1 MASIIILIILGILLF
16 IVEFFLIP
24 GVTVAGIGG
33 LILTVLGIYKAFS
46 DFGVHTGLLVLVGTL
61 ILNIIVIIFALRART
76 WKRLMLNTDIESKV
90 DQDLSEEQVKP
101 GDTGTSITR
110 LAPMGKVMVNGVVTE
125 GKSIEGYID
134 EHVKVE
140 VVEIEGSR
148 LIVKPVK

>member
-1 MASIIILIILGILLF
+1 MASIIILIILGVLLF

-24 GVTVAGIGG
+24 GVTIAGIGG
-33 LILTVLGIYKAFS
+33 LILTVLGIYKAFA
-46 DFGVHTGLLVLVGTL
+46 DFGTQAGLLVLLGTL

-90 DQDLSEEQVKP
+90 DQDISDEQVKP
-101 GDTGTSITR
+101 GDTGICLTR
-110 LAPMGKVMVNGVVTE
+110 LAPMGKVEVNGVVTE

-134 EHVKVE
+134 EHARIE

-148 LIVKPVK
+148 LIVKPVN